1 MLFDAQKMDE
11 FIRWLMQQLPDSSD
25 DWRDSVEQKIR
36 AGLEPM
42 LKKMNLISREEY
54 DVQVAVLDRMRQK
67 LDSLEQRLHQLEQ
80 SPRSAQSKRS
90 HNGQ

>member
-1 MLFDAQKMDE
+1 MVFDAQKMDE
-11 FIRWLMQQLPDSSD
+11 FIRWLMQQLPDSND

-54 DVQVAVLDRMRQK
+54 DVQVALLDRMRQK

-80 SPRSAQSKRS
+80 SPHLTQSKRS